1 MKQLQWLTKQS
12 MTKQHDPIHQALGGS
27 GSMEAS
33 GSGSGIKGCLA
44 REAYVK
50 VVADLDKLGEVVQ
63 KNASEEL
70 GLDPL
75 QPHPGLIRDYI
86 ERTPLGDH
94 RLLAQMAYL
103 LAAGWE
109 VGFRT
114 GNRQLQG
121 FCCRS
126 LLFVD

>member
-1 MKQLQWLTKQS
+1 
-12 MTKQHDPIHQALGGS
+12 
-27 GSMEAS
+27 MEAS

-86 ERTPLGDH
+86 EKRTPPGRSPAPRSDGLPPSSRLGSRVPD
-94 RLLAQMAYL
+94 REPT
-103 LAAGWE
+103 AAGIL
-109 VGFRT
+109 
-114 GNRQLQG
+114 LQKPPVRG
-121 FCCRS
+121 LDRECRRENS
-126 LLFVD
+126 WLLTSHRSQTTP